1 MVGRRKGQTENGKKK
16 KILGKEI
23 PIDGGREGGRE
34 AEGKAERRQSL
45 WAVLRISCQSQWAV
59 FDDERYMSACQ
70 K

>member
-1 MVGRRKGQTENGKKK
+1 MGRRKGQTENGKKK

-34 AEGKAERRQSL
+34 AEGKAKRRQSL
-45 WAVLRISCQSQWAV
+45 WAISCQSQWAV
-59 FDDERYMSACQ
+59 FDDERYMSARQ